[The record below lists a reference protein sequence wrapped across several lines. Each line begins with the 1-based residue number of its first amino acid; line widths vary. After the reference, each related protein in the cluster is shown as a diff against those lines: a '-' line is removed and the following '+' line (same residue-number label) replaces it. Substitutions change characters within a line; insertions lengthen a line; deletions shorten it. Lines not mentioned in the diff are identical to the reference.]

1 MLSSAELNA
10 TQAVLIKLAQADG
23 FKDEL
28 KELHSGNAISKKSP
42 LRRLSPILDPE
53 GIIRV
58 GGRLNLLEQP
68 YIMKHPIL
76 LPNPHPYTRLLAT
89 LHHLRLIH
97 GGGRVT
103 LASMRE
109 YFWPIRGRR
118 LVRSIIHA
126 CFRCTRA
133 SPVPATQQ
141 LGQLPIH
148 RIRPSRPF
156 CITGMDFAGPVYLK
170 AIHKRASPA
179 KAYICIFVCFSTKAV
194 HIELVGDLS
203 TSAFL
208 AAFRRFVSRRGR
220 PTDVY
225 SDNGK
230 NFEGAKT
237 SWSTFNVS
245 SWIATKIFTPSARMN
260 PSPGICVHQKRRTLV
275 DYGKGRKVAKT
286 HLYRQL
292 GNSRLTFEE
301 MTTLLT
307 QIEAAMNSR
316 PLVPLSEDPNDLSCL
331 TPAHFLIGSTMQA
344 IPEQDLT
351 RVSICLLDRL
361 QATQRT
367 YQQFWHQWRRE
378 YLQELLPSQAYL
390 SHVDFY
396 HF

>member
-1 MLSSAELNA
+1 M
-10 TQAVLIKLAQADG
+10 
-23 FKDEL
+23 
-28 KELHSGNAISKKSP
+28 
-42 LRRLSPILDPE
+42 
-53 GIIRV
+53 
-58 GGRLNLLEQP
+58 LEQP

-230 NFEGAKT
+230 NFEGAKNELEHIQRFFLDSNQNIHSFCANESIT
-237 SWSTFNVS
+237 WHLCPPKAPHFGGLWEAAV
-245 SWIATKIFTPSARMN
+245 
-260 PSPGICVHQKRRTLV
+260 
-275 DYGKGRKVAKT
+275 KVAKT

-367 YQQFWHQWRRE
+367 YQQFWHQ
-378 YLQELLPSQAYL
+378 
-390 SHVDFY
+390 
-396 HF
+396 